1 MRFGVRGN
9 GKSYFQMGDHVDFFQ
24 LQRGE
29 CVEME
34 NRISKGGTTQ
44 TYGNYASKIRVYGKR
59 TQTLGFLE
67 N

>member
-34 NRISKGGTTQ
+34 NRISKGGPHRLME
-44 TYGNYASKIRVYGKR
+44 IRP
-59 TQTLGFLE
+59 QILGFMEKGLKR
-67 N
+67 